1 MEGRQMRR
9 ERIVYKLAALA
20 SRQRMTA
27 DAIMRFLALIAP
39 IGTEQDT
46 RIRDTLTDR
55 AQRIYSSSRIL

>member
-1 MEGRQMRR
+1 MSTHSAKSAQRTRQ
-9 ERIVYKLAALA
+9 
-20 SRQRMTA
+20 RQERMTA
-27 DAIMRFLALIAP
+27 DAIMRFLALIKP

>member
-1 MEGRQMRR
+1 MSTRSQKSAQR
-9 ERIVYKLAALA
+9 KHQTH
-20 SRQRMTA
+20 QRMTA
-27 DAIMRFLALIAP
+27 DAIMRFLALIKP

>member
-1 MEGRQMRR
+1 MSTHSAKSEQRTRQ
-9 ERIVYKLAALA
+9 
-20 SRQRMTA
+20 RQERMTA
-27 DAIMRFLALIAP
+27 DAIMRFLALIEP